1 MTENAARGYA
11 EMKQAQT
18 LGWSCGEWDFPE
30 SASRDRGRIGEL
42 ATQAKLAVGR
52 LGPQLAPHLDESLVI
67 GRAMMLLLQMS
78 DPRTRRSSSARE
90 QATLAT
96 VEGLRAWIKSGPWFE
111 TAWRERVE
119 PLREAAG
126 HCGLDCDE
134 LLARETGLEPA
145 QIAGCFVEAGLAFGV
160 TPERMLPLARIS
172 DDARQQ
178 VARVI
183 GELPEQQRTVLTFYF
198 REHLSFP
205 EIGELLDLGPEQLQG
220 IYGRAAIFVRAGLMA
235 TQASGI
241 YGEILGG
248 GLDLT
253 GA

>member
-1 MTENAARGYA
+1 MTRNTARGYA
-11 EMKQAQT
+11 ETKQDRT
-18 LGWSCGEWDFPE
+18 LGWSCGEWDLPE
-30 SASRDRGRIGEL
+30 SAGRDSGRIGEL

-52 LGPQLAPHLDESLVI
+52 LGPHLAPHLDESLVI

-78 DPRTRRSSSARE
+78 DPRTHRSSSARE

-111 TAWRERVE
+111 VAWRERIE

-126 HCGLDCDE
+126 HCGLESDE
-134 LLARETGLEPA
+134 MLARETDLEPA
-145 QIAGCFVEAGLAFGV
+145 QILARFVEAGLAFGV
-160 TPERMLPLARIS
+160 TPERMLPLARVS
-172 DDARQQ
+172 DESRRQ
-178 VARVI
+178 VAHVI

-198 REHLSFP
+198 REQLSFP
-205 EIGELLDLGPEQLQG
+205 EIGDLLDLGPEQLQG

-241 YGEILGG
+241 YSEILGG
-248 GLDLT
+248 GLDLR